1 MEKEINSNQ
10 SKGTT
15 FVVEIIKKED
25 DSRLYVVRTPQGFPI
40 KVLDTP
46 EEVAQFFNECKF

>member
-1 MEKEINSNQ
+1 MNSNQ

-25 DSRLYVVRTPQGFPI
+25 DSRLFVVRTPQGFPI
-40 KVLDTP
+40 KVMDTP
-46 EEVAQFFNECKF
+46 EQVAQFFSECEF

>member
-1 MEKEINSNQ
+1 MEKETKQ
-10 SKGTT
+10 KGTT

-25 DSRLYVVRTPQGFPI
+25 DSRIYVVRTLQGFPI

-46 EEVAQFFNECKF
+46 EQIATFFNECEF

>member
-1 MEKEINSNQ
+1 MEKTINSNQ

-25 DSRLYVVRTPQGFPI
+25 DSRLFVVRTPQGFPI
-40 KVLDTP
+40 KVMDTP
-46 EEVAQFFNECKF
+46 EQVAQFFSECEF